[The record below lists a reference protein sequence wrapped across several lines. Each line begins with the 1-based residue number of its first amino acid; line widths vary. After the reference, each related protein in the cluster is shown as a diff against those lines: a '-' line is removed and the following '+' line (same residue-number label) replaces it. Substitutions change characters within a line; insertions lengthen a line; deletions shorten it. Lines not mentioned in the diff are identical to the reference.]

1 MVIKKSELYSSLWKG
16 CDELRG
22 SMDASQYKDYVLVLL
37 FMKYVSDKGGDLVDI
52 PEGGSFED
60 MKKLKGKSDI
70 GDKINKII
78 GELAKA
84 NDLNGIITVADF
96 NDDEKLGKGKDKVDR
111 LSNLIKIFEDEALDF
126 SGNRAENDDI
136 LGDAY
141 EYLMRHFATESGK
154 SKGQF
159 YTPAEVSRIIAKVI
173 SIDKSKSQSDT
184 VYDPT
189 CGSGSLLLKAA
200 NESPHGL
207 SIQGQEN
214 DNATRALA
222 VMNMWLHGNA
232 DSIILQGNTLADPLF
247 VSDTTGL
254 LKTFDYAVANPP
266 FSNKNWSNGVDAE
279 NDTYKRFEG
288 FGTPPQKNGD
298 YAFLLHF
305 IKSLKSKKGK
315 GAIILPL
322 GVLFRGNA
330 EADIRKSIIDRGYIK
345 GIIGLPANLFYGTGI
360 AASIIIIDKEDAD
373 HRKGIFMIDAGK
385 GFIKDGNKNRLR
397 EQDIHQVVDVFNKQL
412 PIPKYSRMVPLS
424 EIKGEKN
431 DYNLNIPRYIDSQ
444 EKEDIQN
451 IEAHLKGGIPSQDI
465 EDLDNYWK
473 VYPTLKTN
481 LFKPNARPPFWD
493 LNLVKDEIKPA
504 IFEHPEFKQFTDEMD
519 KVFAKWQTK
528 NTTCL
533 KDLEVACLPKK
544 VIDEI
549 SENLLKAYRGKNLI
563 DKYDVYQ
570 HMMDYWA
577 ETMQDDL
584 YELTA
589 DGWKAG
595 NIVTR
600 LIKKSTKK
608 GGEDKDVAGIEG
620 LEGQL
625 IPPSLIVQEY
635 FETEQ
640 IAIDN
645 LQSDLDNSV
654 SEKEELLEEHGGE
667 EGALQNVSS
676 KKEAEQV
683 QIEYIV
689 QAWQEYLPDSFK
701 AFDVIN
707 KIHLKGET
715 DLVKGLENL
724 YIENLKNSKG
734 KITLKA
740 LRERLEE
747 EPLSDEKK
755 VLDNYLK
762 TIKDVASNKKKV
774 NASIKE
780 TFVKIKELIEK
791 KPTGDYL
798 FELSIVIR
806 FLELLEK
813 ETKLKADIKKTLA
826 ELEMKIIHQYP
837 KLSIDEIKTLV
848 VDTKWMATM
857 EAKIKT
863 EMDAI
868 SHRLTERIKELAE
881 RYETPMP
888 KLTNDVEN
896 LTNKVESHLKKMG
909 YSW

>member
-1 MVIKKSELYSSLWKG
+1 MAIKKSELYSSLWKS

-60 MKKLKGKSDI
+60 MKKLKGQPDI
-70 GDKINKII
+70 GDKMNKII

-111 LSNLIKIFEDEALDF
+111 LSNLIEIFENEALDF

-159 YTPAEVSRIIAKVI
+159 YTPAEVSRIMAKVI
-173 SIDKSKSQSDT
+173 GINKSKSQSDT

-207 SIQGQEN
+207 SIYGQEN

-222 VMNMWLHGNA
+222 VMNMWLHGNP
-232 DSIILQGNTLADPLF
+232 DSVIVQGNTLANPLF
-247 VSDTTGL
+247 KDDTTGL

-266 FSNKNWSNGVDAE
+266 FSNKNWSNGLDPE
-279 NDTYKRFEG
+279 NDIYKRFEG
-288 FGTPPQKNGD
+288 FGIPPKKNGD

-305 IKSLKSKKGK
+305 IKSLKSKGK

-330 EADIRKSIIDRGYIK
+330 EGEIRKSIIDRGYIK

-360 AASIIIIDKEDAD
+360 AASIIIIDKEDAE

-397 EQDIHQVVDVFNKQL
+397 EQDIRKIVDVFTKQL
-412 PIPKYSRMVPLS
+412 EIPRYSRMVPLA

-444 EKEDIQN
+444 EKEDVQN
-451 IEAHLKGGIPSQDI
+451 IEAHLKGGIPNQDI
-465 EDLDNYWK
+465 EDLNNYWK
-473 VYPTLKTN
+473 VYPNLKN
-481 LFKPNARPPFWD
+481 KLFKQNERPNFWD
-493 LNLVKDEIKPA
+493 LNVAKDEIKSA
-504 IFEHPEFKQFTDEMD
+504 IFKHPEFISFSKEMD
-519 KVFAKWQTK
+519 NVFTKWQTK
-528 NTTCL
+528 NTVYL
-533 KDLEVACLPKK
+533 KALEKACLPKK
-544 VIDEI
+544 VIQDI
-549 SENLLKAYRGKNLI
+549 SEDLLKTYKGKDLI
-563 DKYDVYQ
+563 DKYDIYQ
-570 HMMDYWA
+570 HLMDYWA

-595 NIVTR
+595 NVVTR
-600 LIKKSTKK
+600 LVKKATKK
-608 GGEDKDVAGIEG
+608 GAKDKEIAGIEG

-625 IPPSLIVQEY
+625 IPPKLIIQEY
-635 FETEQ
+635 FKAEQ
-640 IAIDN
+640 NAIDK
-645 LQSDLDNSV
+645 LQNDLDSTIA
-654 SEKEELLEEHGGE
+654 EMEELREEHGGD
-667 EGALQNVSS
+667 EGMLTEAMNDKGNIS
-676 KKEAEQV
+676 KA
-683 QIEYIV
+683 
-689 QAWQEYLPDSFK
+689 
-701 AFDVIN
+701 
-707 KIHLKGET
+707 T
-715 DLVKGLENL
+715 
-724 YIENLKNSKG
+724 LKNRFKEIG
-734 KITLKA
+734 KRNTENAEEFDLLK
-740 LRERLEE
+740 
-747 EPLSDEKK
+747 SYEK
-755 VLDNYLK
+755 LM
-762 TIKDVASNKKKV
+762 T
-774 NASIKE
+774 
-780 TFVKIKELIEK
+780 
-791 KPTGDYL
+791 
-798 FELSIVIR
+798 
-806 FLELLEK
+806 K
-813 ETKLKADIKKTLA
+813 ETKLKADIKKALA
-826 ELEMKIIHQYP
+826 ELEIKVIHQYP
-837 KLSIDEIKTLV
+837 KLSIEEIKTIV
-848 VDTKWMATM
+848 VDKKWMANI
-857 EAKIKT
+857 EKRIKT

-881 RYETPMP
+881 RYETPLP
-888 KLTNDVEN
+888 KLTNDVAD
-896 LTNKVESHLKKMG
+896 LTSKVEEHLKKMG
-909 YSW
+909 YSF

>member
-481 LFKPNARPPFWD
+481 LFKPNARPTFWD

-806 FLELLEK
+806 FL
-813 ETKLKADIKKTLA
+813 
-826 ELEMKIIHQYP
+826 
-837 KLSIDEIKTLV
+837 
-848 VDTKWMATM
+848 
-857 EAKIKT
+857 
-863 EMDAI
+863 
-868 SHRLTERIKELAE
+868 
-881 RYETPMP
+881 
-888 KLTNDVEN
+888 
-896 LTNKVESHLKKMG
+896 
-909 YSW
+909 

>member
-1 MVIKKSELYSSLWKG
+1 MAIKKSELYSSLWKS

-60 MKKLKGKSDI
+60 MKKLKGQSDI

-111 LSNLIKIFEDEALDF
+111 LSNLIEIFENEGLDF

-159 YTPAEVSRIIAKVI
+159 YTPAEVSRIMAKVI
-173 SIDKSKSQSDT
+173 GIEKSKSQSDT

-232 DSIILQGNTLADPLF
+232 DSVIVQGNTLADPWF
-247 VSDTTGL
+247 KDDTTGL
-254 LKTFDYAVANPP
+254 LQTFDYAVANPP
-266 FSNKNWSNGVDAE
+266 FSNKNWSNGLDAE
-279 NDTYKRFEG
+279 NDIYKRFEG
-288 FGTPPQKNGD
+288 FGTPPKKNGD

-305 IKSLKSKKGK
+305 IKSLKSKGK

-330 EADIRKSIIDRGYIK
+330 EAGIRKNIIDRGYIK

-360 AASIIIIDKEDAD
+360 AASIIIIDKEDAE
-373 HRKGIFMIDAGK
+373 HRKGIFMMDAGK

-397 EQDIHQVVDVFNKQL
+397 EQDIHEVVDIFNKQL
-412 PIPKYSRMVPLS
+412 PIPKYSRLVPLA
-424 EIKGEKN
+424 EIKDAKN

-451 IEAHLKGGIPSQDI
+451 IEAHLKGGIPNNDI
-465 EDLDNYWK
+465 EDLGNYWK

-481 LFKPNARPPFWD
+481 LFKPNERPNFWD
-493 LNLVKDEIKPA
+493 LNVVKDEIKSS
-504 IFEHPEFKQFTDEMD
+504 IFDHPEFISFSEEMD
-519 KVFAKWQTK
+519 KVFANWQTK
-528 NTTCL
+528 NTIYL
-533 KDLEVACLPKK
+533 KALEEACLPKK
-544 VIDEI
+544 VIKEI
-549 SENLLKAYRGKNLI
+549 SEDLLKTYKGKDLI

-595 NIVTR
+595 NVVTR
-600 LIKKSTKK
+600 IIKKTKK
-608 GGEDKDVAGIEG
+608 AGKETSKEVAGIEG

-625 IPPSLIVQEY
+625 IPPSLIIQEY
-635 FETEQ
+635 FEAEQ
-640 IAIDN
+640 TVIDT
-645 LQSDLDNSV
+645 LQSEQDTV
-654 SEKEELLEEHGGE
+654 ISEMDELREENNGENGLLTE
-667 EGALQNVSS
+667 AMDDKQKIS
-676 KKEAEQV
+676 KK
-683 QIEYIV
+683 
-689 QAWQEYLPDSFK
+689 
-701 AFDVIN
+701 
-707 KIHLKGET
+707 
-715 DLVKGLENL
+715 NL
-724 YIENLKNSKG
+724 
-734 KITLKA
+734 
-740 LRERLEE
+740 
-747 EPLSDEKK
+747 
-755 VLDNYLK
+755 
-762 TIKDVASNKKKV
+762 
-774 NASIKE
+774 NAR
-780 TFVKIKELIEK
+780 IKELGK
-791 KPTGDYL
+791 KDADNSDEWDMLTKYKKL
-798 FELSIVIR
+798 MA
-806 FLELLEK
+806 K
-813 ETKLKADIKKTLA
+813 ETKLKADIKKALA
-826 ELEMKIIHQYP
+826 ELEAKIIKQYP

-848 VDTKWMATM
+848 VDKKWMATM

-888 KLTNDVEN
+888 KLTNDVTD
-896 LTNKVESHLKKMG
+896 LTSKVENHLKKMG
-909 YSW
+909 YAW